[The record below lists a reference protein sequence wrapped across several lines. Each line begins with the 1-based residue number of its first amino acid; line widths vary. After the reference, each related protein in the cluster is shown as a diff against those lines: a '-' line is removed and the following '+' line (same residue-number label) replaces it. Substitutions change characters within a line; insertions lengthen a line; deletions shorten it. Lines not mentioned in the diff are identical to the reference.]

1 MRWFEAR
8 GHCAHWRL
16 ISVENISALW
26 QFPTA
31 RYILFAWGRTLQLP
45 IIRVLWWLL
54 YCVSGDLRVRIDL
67 QSLISL
73 LFLRGLFLSELL
85 KPLLDFVLLN
95 LHHQVALLQI
105 SRQGLELVFSYWFF
119 VLSQWLSITS
129 TSLTGLKGAKV
140 SASWVLFIA

>member
-1 MRWFEAR
+1 M
-8 GHCAHWRL
+8 
-16 ISVENISALW
+16 
-26 QFPTA
+26 
-31 RYILFAWGRTLQLP
+31 
-45 IIRVLWWLL
+45 

-85 KPLLDFVLLN
+85 KSLLDFVLLN

-140 SASWVLFIA
+140 SASWVLFTA

>member
-8 GHCAHWRL
+8 SHCAHWRL
-16 ISVENISALW
+16 ISIENISALW

-31 RYILFAWGRTLQLP
+31 RYIFFARARTLETLTKCVS
-45 IIRVLWWLL
+45 RLL

-105 SRQGLELVFSYWFF
+105 SRQGLKLVFSYWFF